1 MMQIVDL
8 LYPNKYQAEPAV
20 FKQADLTG
28 FDRSL
33 GSFLENVSLTD
44 HNAKQ

>member
-8 LYPNKYQAEPAV
+8 LYPNIYQAEPAV

-28 FDRSL
+28 FDRLL
-33 GSFLENVSLTD
+33 GSFSEKCECNWS
-44 HNAKQ
+44 QC

>member
-33 GSFLENVSLTD
+33 GSFFGKCEFNWS
-44 HNAKQ
+44 QC